1 MTVILSKFTSML
13 LFFPPFVKVVWHI
26 FSFRKMECSLLLFWI
41 PLFKSYINFNK
52 TEDLGI
58 YMRQNHN
65 IRILKQWKCGTAY
78 VQYLTYTIVGMNGF
92 KLKPKLENIFSLL
105 IS

>member
-1 MTVILSKFTSML
+1 
-13 LFFPPFVKVVWHI
+13 
-26 FSFRKMECSLLLFWI
+26 
-41 PLFKSYINFNK
+41 
-52 TEDLGI
+52 
-58 YMRQNHN
+58 MRQNHN